1 MSYQANPGFSSFG
14 LGLRPT
20 PMVKRLLIANV
31 VVFGVQKVV
40 ESAVGPGFMID
51 WFAFQPRQ
59 LVFRPWGPI
68 TYMFLHG
75 DLMHLFGNMLF
86 LFFFG
91 PPLEAR
97 WGEREFLKY
106 FVVCGLGGV
115 ALSFV
120 FMPAS
125 IVGASAA
132 VYGVML
138 AFAMNWP
145 NAPIYVF
152 GIFPVLAK
160 YLVAF
165 FGVVALLGA
174 TGSAQGSNVA
184 HFAHLGGLITGWLWL
199 KADFRKGNLF
209 EGVQRAARRKRRLA
223 IVPGEEANERESSG
237 RASRRR
243 KPREDKALYD
253 RVDAVLDKISAEGM
267 SSLTPAEL
275 ELLDQVSKKHRT
287 N

>member
-1 MSYQANPGFSSFG
+1 MRYQTSYGFDSFG
-14 LGLRPT
+14 MGFNLT

-31 VVFGVQKVV
+31 VIFAVQLIFPTFVF
-40 ESAVGPGFMID
+40 D

-59 LVFRPWGPI
+59 VVFRPWGFV

-75 DLMHLFGNMLF
+75 GAWHLFGNMLF

-97 WGEREFLKY
+97 WGEQEFLKY
-106 FVVCGLGGV
+106 YLICGLGG
-115 ALSFV
+115 ALLSFL
-120 FMPAS
+120 FMPAT
-125 IVGASAA
+125 IIGASAA

-152 GIFPVLAK
+152 GIFPVMAK
-160 YLVAF
+160 YLVTF
-165 FGVVALLGA
+165 LGVVALLSA
-174 TGSAQGSNVA
+174 AGSAEGGGGVA
-184 HFAHLGGLITGWLWL
+184 HLAHLGGLITGWIYL
-199 KADFRKGNLF
+199 KTDFRAGRALA
-209 EGVQRAARRKRRLA
+209 GLQRSMGRRRHMAAVPGDEKQDERQRTARKRREPSL
-223 IVPGEEANERESSG
+223 
-237 RASRRR
+237 
-243 KPREDKALYD
+243 REDPALYD

-267 SSLTPAEL
+267 SSLTEAERA
-275 ELLDQVSKKHRT
+275 LLDEVSKKHRT